1 MGLQESVDCNGRRK
15 TNGRTLAIIGN
26 HQISWVAIK
35 ARFKMKGKK
44 IVSELKRSRG
54 AKFRGLYVL
63 FVWMLTS

>member
-1 MGLQESVDCNGRRK
+1 M
-15 TNGRTLAIIGN
+15 AIIGN

-54 AKFRGLYVL
+54 AKFRGLDVL
-63 FVWMLTS
+63 FVWMLIS